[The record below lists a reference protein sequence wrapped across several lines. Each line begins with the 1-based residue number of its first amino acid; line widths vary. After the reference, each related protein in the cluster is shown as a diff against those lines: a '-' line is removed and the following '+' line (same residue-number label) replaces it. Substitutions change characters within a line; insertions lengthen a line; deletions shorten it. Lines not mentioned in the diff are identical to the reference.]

1 MSIVVLQHSHEPE
14 SGVYR
19 LVVAQEVWDKVPVV
33 EDGEDGPEV
42 VEKDILLGHAHH
54 EDFVF
59 SADAD
64 EYEDKTPEQI
74 ADMQR
79 KAVREAL
86 DAREPARSTPT
97 YTALPGE
104 GEEL

>member
-1 MSIVVLQHSHEPE
+1 MSIVVVQHSHEPD

-19 LVVAQEVWDKVPVV
+19 LVVAQEVWDSRPVV
-33 EDGEDGPEV
+33 EDGEDGPQV
-42 VEKDILLGHAHH
+42 VERDVLLGHAHH

-64 EYEDKTPEQI
+64 EYDGRTPEQI

-79 KAVREAL
+79 KAVRKAL
-86 DAREPARSTPT
+86 DAREAGQPAVT